1 MIAKYLSFLYLHS
14 FQYNPC
20 SPAQKGPRTGLH
32 VCVHGDT
39 AFCGHIKLMS
49 TYACP
54 NETRFK
60 GWISV
65 TRLFHGMNN
74 LYQHFYINV
83 NNVFD
88 VMAIKQFLCCA
99 TGLNHKSLL
108 NEILSVFFST
118 VQLLLFTSFG
128 YKVTKKVET
137 FWTIVNISIS

>member
-1 MIAKYLSFLYLHS
+1 MSVNSPFDIQGLGWQLNTCLSSTSIHS
-14 FQYNPC
+14 NGSTVFQL
-20 SPAQKGPRTGLH
+20 QEGPGMG
-32 VCVHGDT
+32 VYMCVHVA

-60 GWISV
+60 EQISA

-83 NNVFD
+83 NNVSD

-99 TGLNHKSLL
+99 TDLNHRSLL
-108 NEILSVFFST
+108 NEILSIFFSSL
-118 VQLLLFTSFG
+118 QLLLFTSFG
-128 YKVTKKVET
+128 YEVAKK
-137 FWTIVNISIS
+137 S